1 MLNKKNPIDE
11 VHATIQFHVSK
22 VYYLLLSFAVYQ
34 LLQHIGKEEEEEEEE
49 WYMNDIWWSL
59 LVAR

>member
-49 WYMNDIWWSL
+49 
-59 LVAR
+59 